1 MSTPVSE
8 VASAAGRP
16 SAAERVAELMR
27 GIEPHTASSLL
38 SGSLAESDREEL
50 VKLLVEEEEAE

>member
-27 GIEPHTASSLL
+27 GVEPHTASSLL
-38 SGSLAESDREEL
+38 SGSLDGSDREEL